1 MEYLIPAA
9 LVILLVAAFVAFVSF
24 YSVRKGGPG
33 EVDRKADDSGDAKP
47 GLGADSATD
56 LGDTDQ
62 LSDAPRGGTDGGADA
77 TGASGGRFERE
88 GETDTRPESEKLAD
102 RGV

>member
-9 LVILLVAAFVAFVSF
+9 LLVLLVAGFVAFVSL

-33 EVDRKADDSGDAKP
+33 EADRNAGDSRDVRP
-47 GLGADSATD
+47 GMGADSRTPF
-56 LGDTDQ
+56 GDTDQ
-62 LSDAPRGGTDGGADA
+62 HSDAPEGIGES
-77 TGASGGRFERE
+77 TGSGRFESAGQEDR
-88 GETDTRPESEKLAD
+88 DRRPESEKLAD